1 MVLPLPAGNLMHLIC
16 LKKHP
21 RRAVALVRSLTSLT
35 SALFVSGFSTAVW
48 GQNAATTLEKVIVT
62 GNPLG
67 STEVASPVSVLTG
80 DALVLKRASTLGE
93 TLNGLPGV
101 SSTSFGP
108 NASRPVIRG
117 LDGDRVRIL
126 SNAGA
131 SLDASSLS
139 FDHAVPIDPLIVERL
154 EVLRGPGALL
164 YGGSATGGVVN
175 ALDNRIPKDALKGT
189 SGAAELRWGGAD
201 FERGGAFLVEAGNG
215 QFAGHVDVFGR
226 STSDLAVPRYVP
238 IEAGVSLPSTTRVR
252 NSAASTRGGA
262 AGASLFFGK
271 SRIGMSLDTY
281 DSSYGTVVEPDV
293 VIKMK
298 RDHLG
303 VDSEFKDLGGP
314 FTALRLQFNQT
325 RYQHQEVDGA
335 GTVGTTFKTSGTEL
349 RVEAP
354 HAPIGSLRGVV
365 GAQLEYV
372 QFSALGDEAFVPS
385 TRTQKQAIFA
395 LEEVNWAGGVLSAGL
410 RLERARVDSEGDAD
424 PTAPKFGEPV
434 QRRFPTRSASVA
446 NVLKLNPHWSLTGT
460 WSTSQRA
467 PTSFE
472 LYANG
477 VHAATGSFER
487 GDVTLGVERGSNLDV
502 ALQWKSGPDHLRM
515 GAYASRFSN
524 FISLEANGQTVQQA
538 DGQGGF
544 NAYPEYVFKPVRVR
558 LSGLEFEGQ
567 KRVLSGAVNVD
578 VSGKLDVSRAL
589 NTDTNQPLPRIAP
602 LRFNVGLDVAS
613 STWSGRVEVDR
624 AAAQNRVPATD
635 VATPGYTLLNL
646 SLTRRFAFSAFGRT
660 DSTGSTGST
669 DAVWF
674 FKLNNAA
681 NTLAYSAGAIP
692 TVRELAPLAGRSFKT
707 GIRLAF

>member
-1 MVLPLPAGNLMHLIC
+1 MHSIC
-16 LKKHP
+16 QKNHP
-21 RRAVALVRSLTSLT
+21 RRAVALAT
-35 SALFVSGFSTAVW
+35 SALFATGYSAAVW
-48 GQNAATTLEKVIVT
+48 AQTQTAPANLEKVIVT

-67 STEVASPVSVLTG
+67 SAAIASPVSVLSG

-108 NASRPVIRG
+108 NAARPVIRG

-139 FDHAVPIDPLIVERL
+139 FDHAVPIDPLVVERL

-164 YGGSATGGVVN
+164 YGGSAMGGVVN
-175 ALDNRIPKDALKGT
+175 ALDNRIPKEALKGT
-189 SGAAELRWGGAD
+189 SGAAEPRLGGAD
-201 FERGGAFLVEAGNG
+201 FERGGAALIEAGNG
-215 QFAGHVDVFGR
+215 QFVGHVDVFGR

-238 IEAGVSLPSTTRVR
+238 VEDGVSLPSTTRVR
-252 NSAASTRGGA
+252 NSAATTRGGA
-262 AGASLFFGK
+262 VGASLFFGK
-271 SRIGMSLDTY
+271 SRIGLSLDTY
-281 DSSYGTVVEPDV
+281 DSTYGVVVEPDV

-298 RDHLG
+298 RDHVGL
-303 VDSEFKDLGGP
+303 DSEFKDLGGP
-314 FTALRLQFNQT
+314 FTSVRLQLNQT
-325 RYQHQEVDGA
+325 RYQHREVDGA
-335 GTVGTTFKTSGTEL
+335 GAVGTTFKTSGSEL
-349 RVEAP
+349 RVEAQ
-354 HAPIGSLRGVV
+354 HAAWGALRGVI
-365 GAQLEYV
+365 GAQLEEID
-372 QFSALGDEAFVPS
+372 FSALGDEAFVPN

-395 LEEVNWAGGVLSAGL
+395 LEELNWAGGVLSAGL
-410 RLERARVDSEGDAD
+410 RLERARLDSEGDVD
-424 PTAPKFGEPV
+424 PTAPKFGAAV
-434 QRRFPTRSASVA
+434 QRRFSLRSASLA
-446 NVLKLNPHWSLTGT
+446 NVLKLNPQWSVTATL
-460 WSTSQRA
+460 SASQRA

-487 GDVTLGVERGSNLDV
+487 GDVTLNVERGSNLDV
-502 ALQWKSGPDHLRM
+502 ALQWKAGSDHLRM

-524 FISLEANGQTVQQA
+524 FISLEASGQDVQEP

-544 NAYPEYVFKPVRVR
+544 NAYPEYVFKPVRAR
-558 LSGLEFEGQ
+558 LSGVEIEGQ
-567 KRVLSGAVNVD
+567 KRLLSGAVNVD

-589 NTDTNQPLPRIAP
+589 NSVTNQPLPRIAP
-602 LRFNVGLDVAS
+602 MRINVGFDAS
-613 STWSGRVEVDR
+613 QGPWSGRVEIDR
-624 AAAQNRVPATD
+624 ASSQNRVPATD

-646 SLTRRFAFSAFGRT
+646 SLTRRFAFNAWG
-660 DSTGSTGST
+660 GSGTGST

-674 FKLNNAA
+674 FKVNNAS

-692 TVRELAPLAGRSFKT
+692 SVRDLSPLAGRSFKT

>member
-1 MVLPLPAGNLMHLIC
+1 MHSIC
-16 LKKHP
+16 QKNHP
-21 RRAVALVRSLTSLT
+21 RRAVALAT
-35 SALFVSGFSTAVW
+35 SALFATGYSAAVW
-48 GQNAATTLEKVIVT
+48 AQTQTAPANLEKVIVT

-67 STEVASPVSVLTG
+67 SAAIASPVSVLSG

-108 NASRPVIRG
+108 NAARPVIRG

-139 FDHAVPIDPLIVERL
+139 FDHAVPIDPLVVERL

-164 YGGSATGGVVN
+164 YGGSAMGGVVN
-175 ALDNRIPKDALKGT
+175 ALDNRIPKEALKGT
-189 SGAAELRWGGAD
+189 SGAAEPRLGGAD
-201 FERGGAFLVEAGNG
+201 FERGGAALIEAGNG
-215 QFAGHVDVFGR
+215 QFVGHVDVFGR

-238 IEAGVSLPSTTRVR
+238 VEDGVSLPSTTRVR
-252 NSAASTRGGA
+252 NSAATTRGGA
-262 AGASLFFGK
+262 VGASLFFGK
-271 SRIGMSLDTY
+271 SRIGLSLDTY
-281 DSSYGTVVEPDV
+281 DSTYGVVVEPDV

-298 RDHLG
+298 RDHVGL
-303 VDSEFKDLGGP
+303 DSEFKDLGGP
-314 FTALRLQFNQT
+314 FTSVRLQLNQT
-325 RYQHQEVDGA
+325 RYQHREVDGA
-335 GTVGTTFKTSGTEL
+335 GAVGTTFKTSGSEL
-349 RVEAP
+349 RVEAQ
-354 HAPIGSLRGVV
+354 HAAWGALRGVI
-365 GAQLEYV
+365 GAQLEEID
-372 QFSALGDEAFVPS
+372 FSALGDEAFVPN

-395 LEEVNWAGGVLSAGL
+395 LEELNWAGGVLSAGL
-410 RLERARVDSEGDAD
+410 CLERARVDSEGDVD
-424 PTAPKFGEPV
+424 PTAPKFGAAV
-434 QRRFPTRSASVA
+434 QRRFSLRSASLA
-446 NVLKLNPHWSLTGT
+446 NVLKLNPQWSVTATL
-460 WSTSQRA
+460 SASQRA

-487 GDVTLGVERGSNLDV
+487 GDVTLNVERGSNLDV
-502 ALQWKSGPDHLRM
+502 ALQWKAGSDHLRM

-524 FISLEANGQTVQQA
+524 FISLEASGQDVQEP

-544 NAYPEYVFKPVRVR
+544 NAYPEYVFKPVRAR
-558 LSGLEFEGQ
+558 LSGVEIEGQ
-567 KRVLSGAVNVD
+567 KRLLSGAVNVD

-589 NTDTNQPLPRIAP
+589 NSVTNQPLPRIAP
-602 LRFNVGLDVAS
+602 MRINVGFDAS
-613 STWSGRVEVDR
+613 QGPWSGRVEIDR
-624 AAAQNRVPATD
+624 ASSQNRVPATD

-646 SLTRRFAFSAFGRT
+646 SLTRRFAFNAWG
-660 DSTGSTGST
+660 GSGTGST

-674 FKLNNAA
+674 FKVNNAS

-692 TVRELAPLAGRSFKT
+692 SVRDLSPLAGRSFKT

>member
-1 MVLPLPAGNLMHLIC
+1 MNRFK
-16 LKKHP
+16 LKNRP
-21 RRAVALVRSLTSLT
+21 RRAVALAVASVCAAS
-35 SALFVSGFSTAVW
+35 FSSTVHAQNTTA
-48 GQNAATTLEKVIVT
+48 GTTAPATLEKVIVT

-67 STEVASPVSVLTG
+67 SAEIASPVSVLTG
-80 DALVLKRASTLGE
+80 DALLIKRASTLGE

-108 NASRPVIRG
+108 NAARPVIRG

-164 YGGSATGGVVN
+164 YGGSATAGVVN
-175 ALDNRIPKDALKGT
+175 ALDNRIPKESLKGT
-189 SGAAELRWGGAD
+189 SGAAELRLGGAD
-201 FERGGAFLVEAGNG
+201 RERGGAALIEAGNG
-215 QFAGHVDVFGR
+215 KFVGHVDVFGR
-226 STSDLAVPRYVP
+226 STSDLSVPRYVP
-238 IEAGVSLPSTTRVR
+238 IEDGVQLPITSRVR

-262 AGASLFFGK
+262 MGASVFFDK
-271 SRIGMSLDTY
+271 SRVGLSFDTY
-281 DSSYGTVVEPDV
+281 DRTYGTVVEPDV

-298 RDHLG
+298 RDHVG

-314 FTALRLQFNQT
+314 FTAVRLQFNQT
-325 RYQHQEVDGA
+325 RYQHQEVDGS

-354 HAPIGSLRGVV
+354 HAPIGALRGVV
-365 GAQLEYV
+365 GVQFESV

-395 LEEVNWAGGVLSAGL
+395 LEEFNWAGGVLSAGL
-410 RLERARVDSEGDAD
+410 RFERARVDSEGDAD
-424 PTAPKFGEPV
+424 PTTPKFGDPV
-434 QRRFPTRSASVA
+434 QRSFSTRSASLA
-446 NVLKLNPHWSLTGT
+446 NVLKLTPQWSLTGSL
-460 WSTSQRA
+460 STSQRA

-487 GDVTLGVERGSNLDV
+487 GDITLGMERGANLDV
-502 ALQWKSGPDHLRM
+502 ALQWKSGTDHLRM

-524 FISLEANGQTVQQA
+524 FISLEATGQDVQEP

-544 NAYPEYVFKPVRVR
+544 NAYPEYVFKPIRAR
-558 LSGLEFEGQ
+558 LSGLEIEGQ
-567 KRVLSGAVNVD
+567 KRILSGSVNID
-578 VSGKLDVSRAL
+578 LSGKLDVSRAL
-589 NTDTNQPLPRIAP
+589 NIDTSQPLPRIAP
-602 LRFNVGLDVAS
+602 MRVNVGLDAAMGA
-613 STWSGRVEVDR
+613 WSGRVELDR
-624 AAAQNRVPATD
+624 VSAQNRVPATD
-635 VATPGYTLLNL
+635 VVTPGYSLLNL
-646 SLTRRFAFSAFGRT
+646 SLLRRFAFSGLP
-660 DSTGSTGST
+660 GSSST

-674 FKLNNAA
+674 IKLNNAG

-692 TVRELAPLAGRSFKT
+692 TVRDLSPLAGRSFKT
-707 GIRLAF
+707 GVRVTF